1 MKIKYAVG
9 LLIVITL
16 CLFAMELML
25 RLCGH
30 VPEYH
35 RGGPANSD
43 VEDWIVDPLLG
54 WRNGPNDFVIH
65 DSILPPSTVRTDSEG
80 YRNSCNPSPSSDAPL
95 VVFIGDSITFSAEV
109 DDCYTGPALTGSLIR
124 RELPGI
130 QIINAGVRG
139 YSTLQSERMLEEV
152 LARHPNVALV
162 CYTFVWN
169 DFVENIFPD
178 MHLLLAPVATLDGSV
193 ELTVREVNP
202 EEENAILAKAE
213 KKREAHLK
221 AQEKYFREE
230 SALKKFAKRHSV
242 LASDILRARYRLAE
256 RFTAHARES
265 EDAVQAQLRQAKDQH
280 GVEILTR
287 LLSKMQRACAAHGCR
302 LLTAQYTQY
311 NGYDTRYYDFA
322 QICRNLGIDYV
333 DISKGFTGA
342 RTSYLTKKT
351 DGTYDAHYGYKGNL
365 VFAHAVAPMAISML
379 KR

>member
-1 MKIKYAVG
+1 MKIKYALG
-9 LLIVITL
+9 LFIVITL
-16 CLFAMELML
+16 CLFAMELTL

-30 VPEYH
+30 VPEYQ
-35 RGGPANSD
+35 RGGLVNPD
-43 VEDWIVDPLLG
+43 VERWTVDPLLG
-54 WRNGPNDFVIH
+54 WRNQPNDFVVH
-65 DSILPPSTVRTDSEG
+65 DAILPPSTVRTDSEG
-80 YRNSCNPSPSSDAPL
+80 YRNSCNPRPSSDAPL
-95 VVFIGDSITFSAEV
+95 VAFIGDSITFGAEV

-124 RELPGI
+124 QELPRI
-130 QIINAGVRG
+130 QIVNAGVRG

-152 LARHPNVALV
+152 LSRHPHVALV

-169 DFVENIFPD
+169 DFVENIIPN
-178 MHLLLAPVATLDGSV
+178 MHSLLAPVAALDGSG

-202 EEENAILAKAE
+202 EEENAILEKAE
-213 KKREAHLK
+213 KKREAYLK

-230 SALKKFAKRHSV
+230 SALKRFAKSHSV
-242 LASDILRARYRLAE
+242 LASDILRVRYRLAE
-256 RFTAHARES
+256 RFRVHASES
-265 EDAVQAQLRQAKDQH
+265 EDAANAQLRQAKEQH

-287 LLSKMQRACAAHGCR
+287 LLLKMQRVCAAHGCR

-333 DISKGFTGA
+333 DISKEFTGA
-342 RTSYLTKKT
+342 PASYLTKKT

-365 VFAHAVAPMAISML
+365 AFAHAVAPMAISML